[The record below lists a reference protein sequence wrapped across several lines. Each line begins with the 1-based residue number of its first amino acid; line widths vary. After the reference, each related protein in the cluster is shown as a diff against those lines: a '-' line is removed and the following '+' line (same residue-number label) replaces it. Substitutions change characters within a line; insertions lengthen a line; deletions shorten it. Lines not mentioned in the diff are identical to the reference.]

1 MFKKRW
7 SFGAKGKK
15 KKAKEESDDEGD
27 FGAELEGDEFE
38 PTSSKREM
46 PPPPHKGP
54 NSVTFQLS
62 GPHTFAVVGRNKKI
76 RDELAKIA
84 GAKLGSYS
92 TQFFDLHLLLAE
104 ISIRTFLVR

>member
-27 FGAELEGDEFE
+27 FGAELDGDEFDAS
-38 PTSSKREM
+38 SSKRAM
-46 PPPPHKGP
+46 PPPLHKGP
-54 NSVTFQLS
+54 NSITFQLS

-84 GAKLGSYS
+84 GAKHGSYF
-92 TQFFDLHLLLAE
+92 T
-104 ISIRTFLVR
+104 R